1 MSRSIDRPMSWQ
13 KQSSIE
19 IRKASYRELLL
30 SAIDEGLAR
39 VLGEKSKKLALLY
52 LRSVLFLEKER
63 ICDEPEI
70 FHLGL
75 KSLFGSSA
83 SLLEQDILNRLC
95 SKLNLSYFS
104 KEAFSVSLR
113 RLRDYCLFREK
124 SQS

>member
-1 MSRSIDRPMSWQ
+1 MVMSVQELDDSDVE
-13 KQSSIE
+13 KVKYE
-19 IRKASYRELLL
+19 ELLL
-30 SAIDEGLAR
+30 SAIDEGLDTI
-39 VLGEKSKKLALLY
+39 LGEKSKKLVFLY
-52 LRSVLFLEKER
+52 LRHVFFLEKER

-113 RLRDYCLFREK
+113 RIRDYCLFREK
-124 SQS
+124 A